1 MPSTDYTSSEI
12 WYYVWIA
19 LSVVCNILLIAL
31 MFYCAK
37 RCFMAPKK
45 KPHTE
50 KLPVKAAKKQPAWQ
64 PYNAPPVHTQYAA
77 APQIIYIQPRTY
89 GLEPVPVPGSYPAPA
104 HGAYPAPAHGAYPAP
119 AHGAYPAPTPGA
131 YPAPAPTP
139 GAYPATVPGAY
150 RPVPPPVP
158 PPTVPVQMPYPYNQD
173 AAQHVAVYAPPAA
186 PTAPGAHPIE
196 VITHDNTPRR
206 LQVEPAHNKYREA
219 LQAKEYENRQ
229 LKDRLEWLERV
240 NGDKNDIYGLKDP

>member
-1 MPSTDYTSSEI
+1 MSSTEYTSSEI

-19 LSVVCNILLIAL
+19 LSVVCNVLLIAL

-45 KPHTE
+45 KPHTD
-50 KLPVKAAKKQPAWQ
+50 KLPVKAAKKQPVWQ

-89 GLEPVPVPGSYPAPA
+89 GLEPVPVPVPGSYPAPAPGAYPATGPTSYPA
-104 HGAYPAPAHGAYPAP
+104 HGAYPATGPTPYPA
-119 AHGAYPAPTPGA
+119 
-131 YPAPAPTP
+131 P
-139 GAYPATVPGAY
+139 GAYPATVPGAN
-150 RPVPPPVP
+150 RPVPAPVP
-158 PPTVPVQMPYPYNQD
+158 PPTVPVQMPYPYNQE
-173 AAQHVAVYAPPAA
+173 AAHHVAVYAPPAVPPVGPPA
-186 PTAPGAHPIE
+186 GQIE
-196 VITHDNTPRR
+196 VVTHDSTPRR
-206 LQVEPAHNKYREA
+206 LQVEPAHHQYREA

-240 NGDKNDIYGLKDP
+240 NADKDDIYGR